1 MSGLGSEIEIVVED
15 EAWLDRAPDCAAW
28 AERAARAALADP
40 RAIDAFGPLPAGA
53 GATVVLDAD
62 SELAEL
68 NARFMGKSG
77 PTNVLSFPSPRSA
90 WPHLGDIILA
100 LGVCE
105 REAADQGKP
114 LTHHLAHLTV
124 HGTLH
129 LLGFDHM
136 VEDEAED
143 MEALERVI
151 LERLGVPDPY
161 REGLSSEGRGHVG

>member
-1 MSGLGSEIEIVVED
+1 VTGIGIEIVVED
-15 EAWLDRAPDCAAW
+15 ETWLDRAPDCAAW
-28 AERAARAALADP
+28 AERAAAAALTEP
-40 RAIDAFGPLPAGA
+40 RAIEPFGPLPAGA
-53 GATVVLDAD
+53 TVTVALDAD
-62 SELAEL
+62 SEVAEL

-77 PTNVLSFPSPRSA
+77 PTNVLSFPSRRTA

-105 REAADQGKP
+105 REAAAQEKP
-114 LTHHLAHLTV
+114 LAHHLAHLTV

-136 VEDEAED
+136 AEAEADD

-151 LERLGVPDPY
+151 LEQLGVPDPY
-161 REGLSSEGRGHVG
+161 REGQGYVG